1 VTTHVVSPIEFDGR
15 EIEVTGAAYQH
26 LFRAKR
32 LRVGEELRVVDGEGR
47 ARRGVVARVERSH
60 GVVALGSSEPSLE
73 SELHLEL
80 WVAPP
85 KPDRAA
91 WLVEKAT
98 ELGARAVRFVA
109 SERAARD
116 ERSFG
121 ASQLLRLH
129 RVAIAAVEQC
139 GRSVVPEVSGLHGV
153 DEALARAARLGAAVI
168 ALDASGTRAAPGS
181 DATAAAGGLVLLVG
195 PEGGWTPEELAAF
208 AERGV
213 ALWSLGPRVLRV
225 ETAAMAA
232 AALVLAPRIPL
243 TPPGAGSSIGP
254 V

>member
-15 EIEVTGAAYQH
+15 EIEVTGGAYQH

-47 ARRGVVARVERSH
+47 ARRGVVARVERAH
-60 GVVALGSSEPSLE
+60 GVVALGSAEPSRE
-73 SELHLEL
+73 SELLLEL

-98 ELGARAVRFVA
+98 EIGARAVRFVA
-109 SERAARD
+109 SARAARD

-121 ASQLLRLH
+121 AAQLMRLH

-139 GRSVVPEVSGLHGV
+139 GRSVVPEVSGLHSV
-153 DEALARAARLGAAVI
+153 DDTLARAARLGAAVV
-168 ALDASGTRAAPGS
+168 ALDASGPRAAP
-181 DATAAAGGLVLLVG
+181 AASALGPGIALAVLVG
-195 PEGGWTPEELAAF
+195 PEGGWTPEELVGF

-225 ETAAMAA
+225 ETAALVA
-232 AALVLAPRIPL
+232 AALALAPHIPL
-243 TPPGAGSSIGP
+243 TPPGAGSSIDAS
-254 V
+254 

>member
-32 LRVGEELRVVDGEGR
+32 LRVGEDLRVVDGEGR
-47 ARRGVVARVERSH
+47 ARRGVVARVERAH
-60 GVVALGSSEPSLE
+60 GVVALGGAAPSLE
-73 SELHLEL
+73 SDLHVEL

-98 ELGARAVRFVA
+98 EIGVRAVRFVRA
-109 SERAARD
+109 ERAARD
-116 ERSFG
+116 ERAFG
-121 ASQLLRLH
+121 AAQLMRLH
-129 RVAIAAVEQC
+129 RVAVAAVEQC
-139 GRSVVPEVSGLHGV
+139 GRSVVPEVSGLHEV
-153 DEALARAARLGAAVI
+153 DDALARAARFGALAA
-168 ALDASGTRAAPGS
+168 ALDAAGVAAAP
-181 DATAAAGGLVLLVG
+181 AAAGRDAAGGALALLVG
-195 PEGGWTPEELAAF
+195 PEGGWTAV
-208 AERGV
+208 ERERFGEHGV

-225 ETAAMAA
+225 ETAAIAA
-232 AALVLAPRIPL
+232 AALALLAADSVDTPRS
-243 TPPGAGSSIGP
+243 G